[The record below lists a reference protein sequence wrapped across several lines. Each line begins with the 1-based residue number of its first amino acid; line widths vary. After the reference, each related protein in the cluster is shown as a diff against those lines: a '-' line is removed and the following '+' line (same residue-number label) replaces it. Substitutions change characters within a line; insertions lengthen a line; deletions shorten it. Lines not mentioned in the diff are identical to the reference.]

1 MRLSALYVILPLLL
15 LTIRLI
21 KRPKTNYKLW
31 KHSFFTCL
39 TLLIFSVSLLFGRSG
54 IEIDQLLSISTTL
67 VQVCVALYSVSVAS
81 YAFLKDKLK
90 DQTLPRFAIKTIL
103 GDHWAILIYTG
114 FLTSITIILGM
125 LNIIFTKSNIAFIG
139 FKLTDFL
146 FSSMCMF
153 SAITIISV
161 LFFVYSVTRPEKCH
175 RLKHRLRKK
184 QKNVII
190 LVEKNTQ
197 YIKR

>member
-1 MRLSALYVILPLLL
+1 MKLNALFVILPLLIV
-15 LTIRLI
+15 TICLI
-21 KRPKTNYKLW
+21 KRPESNHKLW
-31 KHSFFTCL
+31 KLSFFTCL
-39 TLLIFSVSLLFGRSG
+39 TLLIFSVSLLFGKPD
-54 IEIDQLLSISTTL
+54 INQLLSISTTL

-103 GDHWAILIYTG
+103 SDHWAILIYTG

-125 LNIIFTKSNIAFIG
+125 LNIIFTESNIAFIG

-153 SAITIISV
+153 SAITIVSV

-184 QKNVII
+184 QKTVII
-190 LVEKNTQ
+190 LVEKNTK